1 MRRTSQIVLL
11 GTCLVALLLPAVA
24 QAQWYPYPPYPR
36 YPYPYYAL
44 DNLRSA
50 VRIEVSPN
58 DAEVYVDGYYA
69 GIVDDFDGVFQRL
82 RVTPGQHEIVVRHD
96 GFHSLRE
103 NLYLTPDSTH
113 HIKAHLEPL
122 PAGEPNEPPPMPIAP
137 PEGAGQ
143 PGASGYPS
151 NMPPN
156 VPPGARRPPPRRM
169 PPPEQPQEPPPP
181 PEQRGEPSSNFGA
194 LVIQVQPSDA
204 DILIDGEPWRGP
216 QGNERLVVQLPEGTH
231 RIEVRKDG
239 YRPYSGSIDIRRG
252 QTSPLNVS
260 LPQQH

>member
-1 MRRTSQIVLL
+1 MRRTIQIVLL
-11 GTCLVALLLPAVA
+11 GTCVALLLPAVA
-24 QAQWYPYPPYPR
+24 QAQWYPYPYPYPR

-50 VRIEVSPN
+50 VRVEVSPK

-82 RVTPGQHEIVVRHD
+82 RVTPGQHEIVVRRD
-96 GFHSLRE
+96 GFRSLRE

-122 PAGEPNEPPPMPIAP
+122 PAGEPNEPPPTPIAP
-137 PEGAGQ
+137 PEGAMQ
-143 PGASGYPS
+143 PGASGAPS
-151 NMPPN
+151 NMPPM
-156 VPPGARRPPPRRM
+156 PPGARRPPARRLPPPEPPEEA
-169 PPPEQPQEPPPP
+169 PPPEQPG
-181 PEQRGEPSSNFGA
+181 RASSSFGA
-194 LVIQVQPSDA
+194 IVIQVQPSDA

-231 RIEVRKDG
+231 RIEIRKEG
-239 YRPYSGSIDIRRG
+239 YRPYTGSIDVRRG
-252 QTSPLNVS
+252 ETSPLNVS